1 MLDLQL
7 GFPSR
12 EFPDLVLLEAQPFWI
27 SQRETP
33 SGLSAEA
40 WGGFILQLKR
50 IILNQLLTLPQL
62 LQESL
67 VLPFPPC
74 QECWRAQAVAAGTAA
89 GFFCL
94 FLSPWPSCL
103 P

>member
-12 EFPDLVLLEAQPFWI
+12 EFPALVLLEAQPFWI

-40 WGGFILQLKR
+40 WGGFI
-50 IILNQLLTLPQL
+50 
-62 LQESL
+62 
-67 VLPFPPC
+67 PF
-74 QECWRAQAVAAGTAA
+74 
-89 GFFCL
+89 
-94 FLSPWPSCL
+94 S
-103 P
+103 